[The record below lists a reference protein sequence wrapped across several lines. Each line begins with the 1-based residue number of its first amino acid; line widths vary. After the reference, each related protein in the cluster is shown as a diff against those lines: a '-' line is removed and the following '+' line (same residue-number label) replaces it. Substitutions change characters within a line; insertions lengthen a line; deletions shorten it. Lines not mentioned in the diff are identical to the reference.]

1 MASNLKVT
9 ILGCGSSTGVPRI
22 GGDWGECDP
31 KGPKNRRL
39 RCALLVQRFSENG
52 TTTIVIDTGPD
63 LRAQM
68 LSAGVTKVDAV
79 LYTHAHADHLH
90 GIDDLRFFALMQ
102 RAKVPVY
109 MDEFTSKRVRSAFD
123 YCFVTPPGSGYPP
136 ILTEN
141 KLIDGTPVTIDGAG
155 GKITALPF
163 KVNHG
168 DIDAL
173 GFRFQDLAYTPD
185 VKDIPESSLP
195 ALQGLDTWIVDALRR
210 KPHQSHF
217 CLDDALEWIGK
228 LKPNKAILTNLHC
241 DLDYQQLTSEL
252 PDNVSPAFDGRT
264 IEFPAHATA

>member
-1 MASNLKVT
+1 MTSNFKVT

-22 GGDWGECDP
+22 GGDWGVCDP
-31 KGPKNRRL
+31 NEPKNRRR
-39 RCALLVQRFSENG
+39 RCALLVQRFSETG
-52 TTTIVIDTGPD
+52 TTTIVVDTGPD
-63 LRAQM
+63 LREQM
-68 LSAGVTKVDAV
+68 LAAGVTHVDAV

-136 ILTEN
+136 ILSEN
-141 KLIDGTPVTIDGAG
+141 RLTDGTPVTIDGAG
-155 GKITALPF
+155 GPITALPF
-163 KVNHG
+163 LVHHG

-185 VKDIPESSLP
+185 VNDIPESSFH
-195 ALQGLDTWIVDALRR
+195 ALKGLDTWIIDALRE

-217 CLDDALEWIGK
+217 CVNDALEWIERM
-228 LKPNKAILTNLHC
+228 KPANSILTNLHC
-241 DLDYQQLTSEL
+241 DLDYQRLKSQLPE
-252 PDNVSPAFDGRT
+252 NVSPAFDGRAV
-264 IEFPAHATA
+264 EFPAHATV